1 MKRQRVCTH
10 MLLLVKEG
18 TASIGKNEPTPSA
31 SMVPIDAA
39 SVSALFAV
47 LQDRS
52 HVLEEGGP

>member
-1 MKRQRVCTH
+1 